1 MITLII
7 SGGELNSQF
16 LKTFIKNNNINNV
29 IAVDSGL
36 ELLDKNEIF
45 PNYIIG
51 DFDSI
56 NKNILPKYEN
66 SAKIIKLNPEKDFSD
81 THMALKLAIELKSDS
96 IYILGAMGKRIDHAL
111 ANIHILKEAL
121 ENNIQCKILD
131 ENNEIELITV
141 GEKKLHN
148 EEYKYISLIPLTT
161 KVEGVTLTGFKYT
174 LNNAILE
181 IGHSIGISNELTEK
195 EATINLKLGILILI
209 KSRD

>member
-7 SGGELNSQF
+7 SGGELNSNF
-16 LKTFIKNNNINNV
+16 LKNFIKNNNINNV

-36 ELLDKNEIF
+36 ELLDKNEISL
-45 PNYIIG
+45 NYIIG

-56 NKNILPKYEN
+56 NKNILSKYEN
-66 SAKIIKLNPEKDFSD
+66 IAKVIKLNPEKDFSD

-121 ENNIQCKILD
+121 ENNIECKILD
-131 ENNEIELITV
+131 ENNEIELITI
-141 GEKKLHN
+141 GEKKLRN
-148 EEYKYISLIPLTT
+148 IEYKYVSLIPLTT
-161 KVEGVTLTGFKYT
+161 KVEGVTLTGFKYP
-174 LNNAILE
+174 LNNATLE
-181 IGHSIGISNELTEK
+181 IGHSIGISNELIAK

-209 KSRD
+209 KSKD